1 MLGWSVQEG
10 IEKLPE
16 APVWLIEQAPGRQS
30 DKAGSSERAKC
41 VAQVRTETAGAA
53 DQHLE
58 LNMVDGRSQHWQMFQ
73 TQQGNR
79 QFRSVRR
86 GRAHWKGA

>member
-1 MLGWSVQEG
+1 MRAVVTVSVRGCPQGERDLLESCPGFVDRCHSLLGWSVQKG

-53 DQHLE
+53 D
-58 LNMVDGRSQHWQMFQ
+58 
-73 TQQGNR
+73 
-79 QFRSVRR
+79 
-86 GRAHWKGA
+86 